1 MSANRSTGAVPQLAR
16 LINPIKQDS
25 DEAAELRRKGGV
37 RAVEA
42 AGVEKARALDLA
54 LSTGHS
60 GKAVAKNAK
69 REAEERKEWEET
81 KAKHEKAMRLYQK
94 FIDDE
99 RAAVEGGLPPPS
111 GPRPAHP
118 GCPPAPFV
126 SSAEKHRLEN
136 ERRAEANKAKMVNY
150 VPSSNSSCSPPVSSG
165 GAGGLLVLE
174 RIRKREIAA
183 VAAASAEVV
192 ARRKYKLARMGERVL
207 RWVRTIRSTFS
218 RVGTLNLLKLSAF
231 RMVHDEM
238 ISVTQRR
245 KWSKILQF
253 CEELPGK
260 CNLSLIGYTGAVSG
274 PSIVSDTI
282 HISNLPGQFN
292 NKEMAGSVL
301 KQIRTIVTRAAPEKL
316 VNGNRGHPV
325 DGNNVGM
332 RGGWS
337 SGFAFVKMKSPE
349 VAAAIV
355 EDLRD
360 SGVTVTADCYNV
372 DKKGNAVHFGKRTS
386 VIKIQLAESTVR
398 KTPQQQREHEEA
410 IIAERRRL
418 FHENRKAERNA
429 KLAIAAAEKEFKDS
443 FVALPGAPVSLPVAP
458 VMVGPSFRELL
469 QGLAKPAP
477 VVHVAP
483 VDAPVGWHEGQVYDV
498 LSSRD
503 LLARF
508 QGFTDPVDETPV
520 LITRLNV
527 ATGWEEEFTLA
538 EVQAAAA
545 EEEAAEAAKV
555 AAAKTAKA
563 AATKA
568 ALAPVGGKRGVLSAF
583 FGRA

>member
-69 REAEERKEWEET
+69 REAEERKEWEA
-81 KAKHEKAMRLYQK
+81 KVAKHEKAMREYQK
-94 FIDDE
+94 REALEKAF
-99 RAAVEGGLPPPS
+99 VESGFKLPYLPPL
-111 GPRPAHP
+111 AHP
-118 GCPPAPFV
+118 GCPPAQFV

-192 ARRKYKLARMGERVL
+192 ARRKWRLARMGERLL
-207 RWVRTIRSTFS
+207 RWVRSIRTRNSPDGPLNIIKVTAFS
-218 RVGTLNLLKLSAF
+218 
-231 RMVHDEM
+231 MVHDEM
-238 ISVTQRR
+238 ISKNQRN
-245 KWSKILQF
+245 KWADVLKF
-253 CEELPGK
+253 CKQLPGR
-260 CNLSLIGYTGAVSG
+260 CDLSLIGYRRAAIVGGSV
-274 PSIVSDTI
+274 VSDTI
-282 HISNLPGQFN
+282 HVSNLPGQFN
-292 NKEMAGSVL
+292 NKEMEGSVL
-301 KQIRTIVTRAAPEKL
+301 KQLRLLITRAAPHL
-316 VNGNRGHPV
+316 LRGRGHQV
-325 DGNNVGM
+325 LKNNVAM
-332 RGGWS
+332 RNGWS
-337 SGFAFVKMKSPE
+337 SGFAFFKMASPE
-349 VAAAIV
+349 IAAAIV

-360 SGVTVTADCYNV
+360 SGSAITADCYNV
-372 DKKGNAVHFGKRTS
+372 DKNGRAVHFGKRTA

-398 KTPQQQREHEEA
+398 RTPQQQREHEEA
-410 IIAERRRL
+410 IVAERRRL
-418 FHENRKAERNA
+418 FHESRKAERDA

-538 EVQAAAA
+538 EVEAAAA
-545 EEEAAEAAKV
+545 AEEAAEAAKV
-555 AAAKTAKA
+555 AATKTAKA
-563 AATKA
+563 AAAKA

>member
-1 MSANRSTGAVPQLAR
+1 L
-16 LINPIKQDS
+16 
-25 DEAAELRRKGGV
+25 
-37 RAVEA
+37 
-42 AGVEKARALDLA
+42 
-54 LSTGHS
+54 
-60 GKAVAKNAK
+60 
-69 REAEERKEWEET
+69 
-81 KAKHEKAMRLYQK
+81 
-94 FIDDE
+94 
-99 RAAVEGGLPPPS
+99 
-111 GPRPAHP
+111 
-118 GCPPAPFV
+118 
-126 SSAEKHRLEN
+126 
-136 ERRAEANKAKMVNY
+136 
-150 VPSSNSSCSPPVSSG
+150 SNSSCSPPVSSG
-165 GAGGLLVLE
+165 GAGALLVLE
-174 RIRKREIAA
+174 RMREHDEAA

-192 ARRKYKLARMGERVL
+192 ARLRYKLVRMGERVL

-260 CNLSLIGYTGAVSG
+260 CNLSLIGYRGAASG
-274 PSIVSDTI
+274 AASIVSDTI

-292 NKEMAGSVL
+292 NKEMTGSVL
-301 KQIRTIVTRAAPEKL
+301 KQIRTIVTRAAPEEL
-316 VNGNRGHPV
+316 VAGQSGHPV
-325 DGNNVGM
+325 DRNNVGM
-332 RGGWS
+332 RNGLS
-337 SGFAFVKMKSPE
+337 SGFAFVKMKSAR

-360 SGVTVTADCYNV
+360 SGVTITADCYNV

-386 VIKIQLAESTVR
+386 VIKIQLAVST
-398 KTPQQQREHEEA
+398 TPRTKQEQREHEEA

-508 QGFTDPVDETPV
+508 QGFTAPVDETPV

-538 EVQAAAA
+538 EVEAAAA
-545 EEEAAEAAKV
+545 AEEAAEAAKV
-555 AAAKTAKA
+555 AATKTAKA
-563 AATKA
+563 AAAKA